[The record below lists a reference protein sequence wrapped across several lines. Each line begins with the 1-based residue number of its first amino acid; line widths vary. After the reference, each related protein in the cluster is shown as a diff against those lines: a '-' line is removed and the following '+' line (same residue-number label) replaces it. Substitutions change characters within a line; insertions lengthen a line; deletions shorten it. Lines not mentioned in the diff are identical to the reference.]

1 MFDVIIT
8 NIPRTIDTTSVLLT
22 CLAGNLTIFAFG
34 YPYIYR
40 AINNLT
46 NISSILSNRGKNNR
60 YLKYYPI
67 YITIVFILNIVSL
80 VWFYSIIW
88 CICSLILLLVH
99 IFYIMGLYH
108 YIETKTLEPFNLVIN
123 KNGPNQGLT
132 IKNNKEFEN
141 DINLVLDLICY
152 AEKITINEPDL
163 NKYFEWLKDAT
174 LLNFK
179 SFDDKKFD
187 FLFGIKRQYYNS
199 IFCTLYKIQWLNQ
212 WAVDNKKT
220 TTLYYISNFFEEILK
235 NKAIITNKT
244 NNTNWNEV
252 TKVIQS
258 RTLEYLKQVILYR
271 IKHEQMLNSE
281 MEYFVNLIYF
291 VLLDKLNSK
300 QSDKFE
306 PCFSI
311 ITKMIDFDI
320 SEEYYHQIII
330 QIQNN
335 HNYFN
340 SKKDLYYDICN
351 FHINV
356 MAYFMFKHQYHKLKS
371 YMHYEEPPERTT
383 EHTRP
388 QIPNSINPILLN
400 FIGNDSVFYNTQT
413 FSVNVSSS
421 KYKFYVLFLLL
432 INSKKFAERANRNLS
447 KINKTNFQYK
457 FIKKD
462 LKRHTTCSIDFNKIP
477 FDNLMSYISIES
489 YKEYLTDFSQEIEL
503 LNLFKVVKKN
513 DIAFIDKI
521 LSSTIKKI
529 KNAQKNLLKSKF
541 KKIAKLEFSLY
552 KQKELKV
559 KNLRKLINRKIARIY
574 KSLENITF
582 SSDSVSELHDFYL
595 CLYDKTYNKKQILSG
610 QYQYIFDREPIT
622 DFYTRLFNLLITHCK
637 KVDSIENLSNDTI
650 ERNYQ
655 ILSNFDKRQ
664 AFSSFGF
671 NIEDIKVKTCIVD
684 GIEEKNSD
692 FADVNSI
699 KINDKELIIS
709 QYNNHFNTLNN
720 NGTPY
725 TIIIFD
731 PQKISIEVGEK
742 QSIKFIDI
750 NRENVKIQ
758 NNTQIKIRI
767 PNDTSLGYCIINK
780 KNKQN

>member
-1 MFDVIIT
+1 MFDVVIT

-67 YITIVFILNIVSL
+67 YITVVFILNIVSL

-88 CICSLILLLVH
+88 CTCSLILLLVH

-108 YIETKTLEPFNLVIN
+108 YIETKTLEPFNLVNN
-123 KNGPNQGLT
+123 KNVPNQGLT

-163 NKYFEWLKDAT
+163 NKYFEWLKDVT

-179 SFDDKKFD
+179 SFDDEKFD
-187 FLFGIKRQYYNS
+187 FLFGIKRQDYNS

-244 NNTNWNEV
+244 NNTNWNGI

-413 FSVNVSSS
+413 FSINVSSS

-457 FIKKD
+457 FLKKD

-541 KKIAKLEFSLY
+541 KRIAKLEFSLY

-595 CLYDKTYNKKQILSG
+595 GLYDKTYNKKQILSG

-622 DFYTRLFNLLITHCK
+622 DFYTRLFNLLIKHCK
-637 KVDSIENLSNDTI
+637 EVASIEKLSNGTI
-650 ERNYQ
+650 ESNYQ

-692 FADVNSI
+692 FVDVNSI
-699 KINDKELIIS
+699 KINNIELIIS

-742 QSIKFIDI
+742 QPIKFIDI

-767 PNDTSLGYCIINK
+767 PNDKSLGYYIINK